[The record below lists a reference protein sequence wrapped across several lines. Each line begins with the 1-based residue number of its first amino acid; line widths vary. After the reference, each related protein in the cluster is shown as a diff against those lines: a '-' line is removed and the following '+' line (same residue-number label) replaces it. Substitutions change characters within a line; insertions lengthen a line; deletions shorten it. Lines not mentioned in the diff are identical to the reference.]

1 MLRPLGAVG
10 PAGVAAG
17 WAVSAAIR
25 CDACG
30 ADRRCGCRCPADPG
44 PTLPPGAGIR
54 VVTRDG
60 AGVVE
65 PGERFIQGDDGRRF
79 RVRLWQ
85 GEGGGWHTGN
95 RRLWLR
101 A

>member
-1 MLRPLGAVG
+1 M
-10 PAGVAAG
+10 
-17 WAVSAAIR
+17 
-25 CDACG
+25 
-30 ADRRCGCRCPADPG
+30 
-44 PTLPPGAGIR
+44 
-54 VVTRDG
+54 VTRDG